1 MRSGKESKLHLK
13 KGEKEGGGGK
23 KIIPTYPASQTYSN
37 PCSVSAVAQANSD
50 FTEKFPHFPLS
61 CYETIIMFITL
72 FLLHF
77 IGH

>member
-37 PCSVSAVAQANSD
+37 PVQFRLWRRLIPTSLKN
-50 FTEKFPHFPLS
+50 FH
-61 CYETIIMFITL
+61 I
-72 FLLHF
+72 FLCLVMRQ
-77 IGH
+77 